1 MIDITTTRIMATQML
16 PPTIIF
22 AMLFLTALATSL
34 LASYDWNGDDLQGRG
49 LYLDMAP
56 WQTAVFSLQKLAQ
69 RARP

>member
-49 LYLDMAP
+49 LYLDERP
-56 WQTAVFSLQKLAQ
+56 WSARVFALT
-69 RARP
+69 RA